1 MPTADILTVK
11 LLLNSV
17 VSTPGAKFFTMDI
30 SNFYLNTPLKRKEYV
45 RMKLGDFHKSVVK
58 QLGLCRCVQRNVQA
72 PAGGNSGAK
81 VAGKRLNAAGY
92 HPSQYTPGLWTHEW
106 RPICFT
112 VVVDY
117 FGVKY
122 VGEDHAQHL
131 LDVVKQYYKV
141 TDDLS
146 TETQSDKV
154 IDITLEWDYEKR
166 RVHLSMPGYVPE
178 ALIRF

>member
-1 MPTADILTVK
+1 M
-11 LLLNSV
+11 
-17 VSTPGAKFFTMDI
+17 
-30 SNFYLNTPLKRKEYV
+30 
-45 RMKLGDFHKSVVK
+45 
-58 QLGLCRCVQRNVQA
+58 GLCRCVQRNVQA

-146 TETQSDKV
+146 TENQSDKF